1 MTLCICLNF
10 GVNDNT
16 STKFLNEIRRLYNA
30 VLKFLSYEVFLGRLR
45 SDLAQVG
52 RKRNLAI
59 YFTTYGIAVS
69 AYRHYTQNG
78 NFSVPNEL
86 FRFSSPIKCGLL

>member
-30 VLKFLSYEVFLGRLR
+30 VLKFLSHEVFLGRLR

-69 AYRHYTQNG
+69 AYRHYTQSG
-78 NFSVPNEL
+78 NFSVANKL
-86 FRFSSPIKCGLL
+86 YRF